1 MLSASAF
8 SSADNIY
15 LARGVDYS
23 EYHSFDKFYV
33 NITCWKDISGRY
45 SFTNNLPLASSR
57 K

>member
-23 EYHSFDKFYV
+23 EYQFYV

-57 K
+57 

>member
-8 SSADNIY
+8 SSADDIY

-57 K
+57 

>member
-8 SSADNIY
+8 SSADDIY

-33 NITCWKDISGRY
+33 NITCWKEISGRY
-45 SFTNNLPLASSR
+45 SFTNNLLLASSR
-57 K
+57 